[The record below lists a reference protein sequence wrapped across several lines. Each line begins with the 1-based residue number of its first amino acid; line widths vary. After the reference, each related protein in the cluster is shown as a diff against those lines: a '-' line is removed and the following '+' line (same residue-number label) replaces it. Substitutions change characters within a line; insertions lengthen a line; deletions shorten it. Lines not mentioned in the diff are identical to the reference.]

1 MEATVLAAEQRAAEI
16 QATLNDPNFYSTRG
30 GEASRLIDELEQINA
45 EITRLYARWAE
56 LDAIGK

>member
-1 MEATVLAAEQRAAEI
+1 MEAAVLAAEKRVVEI
-16 QATLNDPNFYSTRG
+16 QATLNDASFYATRG
-30 GEASRLIDELEQINA
+30 GDASRLIDEMEQTSA